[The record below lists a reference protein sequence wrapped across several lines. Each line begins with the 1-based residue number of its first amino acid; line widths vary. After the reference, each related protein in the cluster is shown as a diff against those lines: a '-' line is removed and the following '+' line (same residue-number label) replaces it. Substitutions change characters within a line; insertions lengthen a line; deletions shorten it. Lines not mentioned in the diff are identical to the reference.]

1 MDETKSAGSVLITG
15 ASTGIGKACALYLD
29 NLGFTTFA
37 GVRTEEDAAVLK
49 EEASGALKTVMLE
62 VTEPC
67 QITSAR
73 DEVANDLKGA
83 GLTGLVNNAGIP
95 LGGPLEFLSIPDFRY
110 ELEVNLIGAVAVTQA
125 FLPMIRQAHGRI
137 INMSSLSGFIAL
149 PFMSPYAATKFGLR
163 AITDSLRVELRP
175 WGISV
180 SIIEVGD
187 VDTPLWAKSQEVIEK
202 AAREMPDRGWEL
214 YGPIIELKERFQPH
228 GISPVEVA
236 RVVEHALTSRRPK
249 ARYVLGRDAKLF
261 DLLRRLPVSIRDRL
275 ISSQLPEYG

>member
-1 MDETKSAGSVLITG
+1 
-15 ASTGIGKACALYLD
+15 
-29 NLGFTTFA
+29 
-37 GVRTEEDAAVLK
+37 
-49 EEASGALKTVMLE
+49 MLE
-62 VTEPC
+62 VTDPC

-95 LGGPLEFLSIPDFRY
+95 LSGPLEFLSIPDFRY

-163 AITDSLRVELRP
+163 AITDSLRVEVRP
-175 WGISV
+175 WGIFV

-187 VDTPLWAKSQEVIEK
+187 VNTPLWANSQEVIEK
-202 AAREMPDRGWEL
+202 AAREMPERGWEL
-214 YGPIIELKERFQPH
+214 YGPIVNLKERFQPH
-228 GISPVEVA
+228 GIRPAEVA
-236 RVVEHALTSRRPK
+236 KVVKT
-249 ARYVLGRDAKLF
+249 
-261 DLLRRLPVSIRDRL
+261 RLDFKETE
-275 ISSQLPEYG
+275 SQVRGWT